1 MLVFVS
7 QAHHWKITN
16 CATVYI
22 KSVTGSGVLGVSKF
36 KGGAMAQGNKGEDL
50 VRRTGVRGREEKGVE
65 KDVVHSVGAPPHK
78 VIGRSALIR
87 KEKKNIFVS
96 PVSLVSPRQPLFFSV
111 GGCLC
116 MNIRTSATIKVCL

>member
-7 QAHHWKITN
+7 QVHHWKGTN

-22 KSVTGSGVLGVSKF
+22 KSVTGKGVLGVSKF
-36 KGGAMAQGNKGEDL
+36 KGGAMAQGKVVEDL
-50 VRRTGVRGREEKGVE
+50 LRRTGARGRGKGVE

-87 KEKKNIFVS
+87 KKKKR
-96 PVSLVSPRQPLFFSV
+96 L
-111 GGCLC
+111 
-116 MNIRTSATIKVCL
+116 